1 MYCTVVWMHKQFLFD
16 IAEWDTVFF
25 MTSGK
30 LHKKVNGVTLHLY
43 TGNKNNSALKRG
55 IVNNFDFLIRLPAR
69 NQNRFRKCF
78 SRLVS

>member
-43 TGNKNNSALKRG
+43 AGNKNNSALKRG
-55 IVNNFDFLIRLPAR
+55 LIISIFLYDYRREIKTVFENALPDW
-69 NQNRFRKCF
+69 
-78 SRLVS
+78 

>member
-55 IVNNFDFLIRLPAR
+55 LIISIFLYDYRREIKTVFENALPDW
-69 NQNRFRKCF
+69 
-78 SRLVS
+78 

>member
-1 MYCTVVWMHKQFLFD
+1 MHKQFLFN

-55 IVNNFDFLIRLPAR
+55 LIISIFLYDYRREIKTVFENALPDW
-69 NQNRFRKCF
+69 
-78 SRLVS
+78 

>member
-1 MYCTVVWMHKQFLFD
+1 MHKQFLFD

-55 IVNNFDFLIRLPAR
+55 LIISIFLYDYRREIKTVFENALPDW
-69 NQNRFRKCF
+69 
-78 SRLVS
+78 

>member
-1 MYCTVVWMHKQFLFD
+1 MHKQFLFD

-55 IVNNFDFLIRLPAR
+55 LIISIFLYDYRREIKTVFENAFPDW
-69 NQNRFRKCF
+69 
-78 SRLVS
+78 

>member
-1 MYCTVVWMHKQFLFD
+1 MHKQFLFD

-30 LHKKVNGVTLHLY
+30 LHKKVNVVTLHLY

-55 IVNNFDFLIRLPAR
+55 LIISIFLYDYRREIKTVFENALPDW
-69 NQNRFRKCF
+69 
-78 SRLVS
+78 

>member
-1 MYCTVVWMHKQFLFD
+1 MHKQFLFD

-55 IVNNFDFLIRLPAR
+55 LIISIFLYDYRREIKTVFENASPDW
-69 NQNRFRKCF
+69 
-78 SRLVS
+78 